1 MTEELNQQPREAFAA
16 AIAARMLVKVAEFN
30 REVVAL
36 PIPETP
42 QVLGEQRRTWANAAL
57 QEELKEFNDAADAG
71 DVLEAADA
79 LIDLVYFALGRL
91 VEMGVP
97 ATAVWLDITPQLAL
111 QRNLELPPEKRLPE
125 STVRHAFAL
134 YQQPSTD
141 EGFAAVQIVPAD
153 ADLNAA

>member
-1 MTEELNQQPREAFAA
+1 MRAGAVHSPRPAA
-16 AIAARMLVKVAEFN
+16 AIMPGGAT
-30 REVVAL
+30 
-36 PIPETP
+36 PIICAVPAKTHR
-42 QVLGEQRRTWANAAL
+42 QKTL
-57 QEELKEFNDAADAG
+57 QLAHKH
-71 DVLEAADA
+71 
-79 LIDLVYFALGRL
+79 
-91 VEMGVP
+91 GVP